1 MKTTVEISDSLLA
14 EAKRLAGSRGTTLR
28 QAIEDG
34 LRESLRKTRKR
45 PGRFRLQDG
54 SVNGKGLQEPLSW
67 PKMRQR
73 IYEGRGE

>member
-14 EAKRLAGSRGTTLR
+14 EAKRHAGNRGTTLR
-28 QAIEDG
+28 QLIEDG

-45 PGRFRLQDG
+45 PVRFHLRDG
-54 SVNGKGLQEPLSW
+54 SIGGKGLQEPLSW
-67 PKMRQR
+67 PKIRQR